1 MMMKRAI
8 LGLFCLFGWDTL
20 VYSDIMYTLLITIYV
35 VLYIVYYVCGW
46 VILYIYI
53 HVFQVVWWTMV

>member
-35 VLYIVYYVCGW
+35 VLYIVYYVCG
-46 VILYIYI
+46 
-53 HVFQVVWWTMV
+53 